1 MYFYIIRHT
10 EKFFVV
16 EMDQK
21 TYPYPIK
28 LKSSEARG
36 LQPAWAVWAGGNN
49 FTNTKFQKWQ
59 FWARQ
64 ENFWA
69 KS

>member
-1 MYFYIIRHT
+1 
-10 EKFFVV
+10 
-16 EMDQK
+16 MDQK
-21 TYPYPIK
+21 TYPYAIK
-28 LKSSEARG
+28 LKSNKERG

-49 FTNTKFQKWQ
+49 FTVTKFQKWQ

>member
-1 MYFYIIRHT
+1 
-10 EKFFVV
+10 
-16 EMDQK
+16 MDQK
-21 TYPYPIK
+21 TYPYLIK
-28 LKSSEARG
+28 LKSNKERG

-49 FTNTKFQKWQ
+49 FTVMKFQKWQ